1 MEPAWTPYDQEERG
15 QPIEGGRKW
24 EVKVAKGGTQKLK
37 GRYVVK
43 IYANNEIAGGNRRE
57 A

>member
-1 MEPAWTPYDQEERG
+1 M
-15 QPIEGGRKW
+15 
-24 EVKVAKGGTQKLK
+24 GGTQKLK

-57 A
+57 T